1 MLTITDKIKLP
12 PLPPHPNIAHEGGFH
27 LHPDC
32 QFTVLYKW
40 AKDYARAAVE
50 ADRQSRPAASAEP
63 RPDYS
68 EMSREALERHAASM
82 AQALADDKPRAFWE
96 RYAIGPKSAPS
107 CICCGRI
114 PDDVAVQHAEIP
126 SIVVCRCCHDAATAP
141 VAQELAASDVA
152 EMATT
157 RYRPVPDGLLRYRV
171 VAGDGTRAL
180 FHGTKDECRIVS
192 RRLTEAF
199 LDGAYIAAPVAQEP
213 AASAEPVGVSSP
225 GQPDEAFNRWYEAEF
240 KPGMERGPLD
250 KYVARQAWFAA
261 LRAPVAPVVQEPVD
275 FEHRHAI
282 KQGERNEAEDK
293 YFEARPEFDNK
304 QDRRLFC
311 DGFDRGYDAATN
323 TVSVTAPVAQEPIAT
338 LHGDGCWTWK
348 KPRHQHD
355 AAFFK
360 MDVYAAPVAAQPS
373 VPEYPTRTGRAEGR
387 LAGRPFQSGDVLPA
401 PGSYCLVSGANCDIE
416 SDQHRGYSWR
426 QVLGYSNDR
435 QFICL
440 QTNDCWPTVERT
452 ANCWFAEIPH
462 PDGVAPTPPVVEP
475 RLCPKCGADRSKVPC
490 PGDLMN
496 CPIRGEAQATVE
508 RPISDVLSDVVT
520 QGIGI
525 MRIDPTDI
533 YQSSA
538 KQHSTQAA
546 IDAARKEL
554 P

>member
-1 MLTITDKIKLP
+1 MITITDKIKLP

-40 AKDYARAAVE
+40 ARSYARAAVE
-50 ADRQSRPAASAEP
+50 ADRASRQPAASAEP
-63 RPDYS
+63 ECWCETCRPITLDDMRMVLCPICGNKRCPHATDHRNACTGSNEPGQPGSSYGP
-68 EMSREALERHAASM
+68 RAAS
-82 AQALADDKPRAFWE
+82 
-96 RYAIGPKSAPS
+96 
-107 CICCGRI
+107 
-114 PDDVAVQHAEIP
+114 
-126 SIVVCRCCHDAATAP
+126 
-141 VAQELAASDVA
+141 
-152 EMATT
+152 
-157 RYRPVPDGLLRYRV
+157 
-171 VAGDGTRAL
+171 
-180 FHGTKDECRIVS
+180 
-192 RRLTEAF
+192 
-199 LDGAYIAAPVAQEP
+199 VAQEP
-213 AASAEPVGVSSP
+213 VAEIDKFGNLRMLVS
-225 GQPDEAFNRWYEAEF
+225 D
-240 KPGMERGPLD
+240 
-250 KYVARQAWFAA
+250 
-261 LRAPVAPVVQEPVD
+261 AP
-275 FEHRHAI
+275 
-282 KQGERNEAEDK
+282 
-293 YFEARPEFDNK
+293 
-304 QDRRLFC
+304 C
-311 DGFDRGYDAATN
+311 N
-323 TVSVTAPVAQEPIAT
+323 TK
-338 LHGDGCWTWK
+338 L
-348 KPRHQHD
+348 
-355 AAFFK
+355 
-360 MDVYAAPVAAQPS
+360 YAAPVAAQPS

-462 PDGVAPTPPVVEP
+462 PDGVAPTPPAVEP

-533 YQSSA
+533 YQSTPPAVEQPSA
-538 KQHSTQAA
+538 QGREDTERLYAIKEGVRNAACDNHFASRGHLDYNIQAAVFNAGFDRGWDAA
-546 IDAARKEL
+546 IDAARKEQ